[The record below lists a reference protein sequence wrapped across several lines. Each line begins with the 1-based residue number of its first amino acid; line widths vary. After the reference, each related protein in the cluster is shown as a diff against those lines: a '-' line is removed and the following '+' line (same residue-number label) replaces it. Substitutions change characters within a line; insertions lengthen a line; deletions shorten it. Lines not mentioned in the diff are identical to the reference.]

1 MQYVLQDFKTYRWC
15 NIHIIYISFHLG
27 SLSLLRCSALRFNIA
42 DEVSHHPTIRDSLGE
57 EFTTIIP
64 SPSADSLVCCQ
75 KDDPRKSRAECTR
88 RHTKQ
93 CEKMYQTKYICVSLF
108 IFLKNNIKGLFFF
121 DQKLLWG
128 KSGNRGLL
136 FCTRLW
142 KMHCIIQLYTHPL
155 VARSSETRQRH
166 MRHAGNICTERPY
179 RTTACPP
186 NPRALYNT
194 YILNFAAWRPSA
206 RSQFSGFE
214 SQSWVA
220 EIEWTLPLRA
230 LGWVRNQVPQLS
242 TGIRHQSCGIV
253 PHRRTP
259 LPL

>member
-1 MQYVLQDFKTYRWC
+1 MLWTLDPFHFWVFLCQCKMTLQDSRQLATKTNAICVARLQDIQMMQYTYY
-15 NIHIIYISFHLG
+15 IYTSFHLG

-121 DQKLLWG
+121 DQKLL
-128 KSGNRGLL
+128 
-136 FCTRLW
+136 
-142 KMHCIIQLYTHPL
+142 
-155 VARSSETRQRH
+155 
-166 MRHAGNICTERPY
+166 
-179 RTTACPP
+179 
-186 NPRALYNT
+186 
-194 YILNFAAWRPSA
+194 
-206 RSQFSGFE
+206 
-214 SQSWVA
+214 
-220 EIEWTLPLRA
+220 
-230 LGWVRNQVPQLS
+230 
-242 TGIRHQSCGIV
+242 
-253 PHRRTP
+253 
-259 LPL
+259 